1 MSVAADFDANTAGW
15 DAEQLSSS
23 DDDGAAAAASGAT
36 TSAAGMPG
44 SSTDALYSGLAADDD
59 LYGGLDGATA
69 LPSTLE
75 LRRQLDEATA
85 ERRALEAEE
94 AELRRKFETGKAAV
108 KDLLHKACQLLV
120 TARHELERKDAMIAA
135 EGRRRGQQPGD
146 AGQRGPG
153 RSGSPSKRSDD
164 DGRRRNG

>member
-23 DDDGAAAAASGAT
+23 DDDGAAAAAS
-36 TSAAGMPG
+36 TSASGMPG
-44 SSTDALYSGLAADDD
+44 SSTDAYDD

-120 TARHELERKDAMIAA
+120 TARHELERKDAMIAG
-135 EGRRRGQQPGD
+135 EERGRRRGQQPGD
-146 AGQRGPG
+146 AGQRG
-153 RSGSPSKRSDD
+153 SGSGSQRSDD

>member
-135 EGRRRGQQPGD
+135 EDRGRRRGPPGD
-146 AGQRGPG
+146 AGQRG
-153 RSGSPSKRSDD
+153 SGSGSHRSDD
-164 DGRRRNG
+164 DARRRNG

>member
-23 DDDGAAAAASGAT
+23 DDDGAAAAAS
-36 TSAAGMPG
+36 TSASGMPG
-44 SSTDALYSGLAADDD
+44 SSTDAYDD

-108 KDLLHKACQLLV
+108 NRLALTASSEHALLGGCMIKLMR
-120 TARHELERKDAMIAA
+120 TADWVRLGADSFFDMRCVARA
-135 EGRRRGQQPGD
+135 
-146 AGQRGPG
+146 
-153 RSGSPSKRSDD
+153 
-164 DGRRRNG
+164 

>member
-44 SSTDALYSGLAADDD
+44 SSTDAYDD

-135 EGRRRGQQPGD
+135 ERGRRRGQQPGD
-146 AGQRGPG
+146 AGQRG
-153 RSGSPSKRSDD
+153 SGSGSQRSDD
-164 DGRRRNG
+164 DARRRNG

>member
-36 TSAAGMPG
+36 TSASGMPG

-120 TARHELERKDAMIAA
+120 TARHELERKDTMIAA
-135 EGRRRGQQPGD
+135 ERGRRRGQQPGE
-146 AGQRGPG
+146 AGQRG
-153 RSGSPSKRSDD
+153 SGSGSQRSDD
-164 DGRRRNG
+164 DARRRNG

>member
-23 DDDGAAAAASGAT
+23 DDDGAAAAAS
-36 TSAAGMPG
+36 TSASGMPG
-44 SSTDALYSGLAADDD
+44 SSTDAYDD

-135 EGRRRGQQPGD
+135 EERGRRRGPPGD

-153 RSGSPSKRSDD
+153 RSGSPSNSRQQRSDD
-164 DGRRRNG
+164 DARRRNG

>member
-1 MSVAADFDANTAGW
+1 M
-15 DAEQLSSS
+15 
-23 DDDGAAAAASGAT
+23 
-36 TSAAGMPG
+36 
-44 SSTDALYSGLAADDD
+44 YSGLAADDD

-75 LRRQLDEATA
+75 LRRQLDEVTA

-135 EGRRRGQQPGD
+135 EARPAPRSAAGRRWSARQRQWQP
-146 AGQRGPG
+146 AERP
-153 RSGSPSKRSDD
+153 KTV
-164 DGRRRNG
+164 NG

>member
-23 DDDGAAAAASGAT
+23 DDDGAAAAAS
-36 TSAAGMPG
+36 TSASGMPG

-135 EGRRRGQQPGD
+135 EGRRRGPPGD
-146 AGQRGPG
+146 AGQRG
-153 RSGSPSKRSDD
+153 SGSGSHRSDD
-164 DGRRRNG
+164 DARRRNG